1 MQTACFKDHGGI
13 LQNPIP
19 QSTVPFMPWWTTA
32 GSQQIF
38 GESFS
43 QLKSIARDHPNG
55 EDHSSAT
62 PRQGH
67 QATDHGPILA
77 IPEKEG
83 YDAAK
88 FSIFPGNNKDS
99 GKGQKAQQLST
110 TISLLPSPPENQACF
125 ELGLG
130 QPLVCANY
138 PYMDQCYGLFATYG
152 AQATHGR
159 MLLPLNMTENGPI
172 FVNAKQYHGILR
184 RRQSRAKAEL
194 ENKVIKA
201 RKPYLHESRHLHAM
215 RRKRGCGGRFL
226 NMKEA
231 SSGKGGGDSV
241 KMSGGPLTQAVGSP
255 SSEVQQR
262 SDSGNLNSAKEGC
275 SGSSLSGSEVTSMYS
290 RGDVD
295 RFQMEHLRP
304 SAFHPLA
311 NVMDGGP
318 SIGITSKWVTADG
331 CCDLLKV

>member
-88 FSIFPGNNKDS
+88 FSIFPDHLGAFVSGNNKDS

-152 AQATHGR
+152 AQAT
-159 MLLPLNMTENGPI
+159 
-172 FVNAKQYHGILR
+172 
-184 RRQSRAKAEL
+184 
-194 ENKVIKA
+194 
-201 RKPYLHESRHLHAM
+201 PYLHESRHLHAM